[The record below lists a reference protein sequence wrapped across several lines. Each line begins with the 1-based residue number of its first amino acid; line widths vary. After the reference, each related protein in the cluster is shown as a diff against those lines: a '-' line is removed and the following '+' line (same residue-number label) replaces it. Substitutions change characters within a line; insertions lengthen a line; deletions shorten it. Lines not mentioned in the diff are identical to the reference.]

1 MLLALPVL
9 ACCASPVAW
18 ALPAPTD
25 GFADYPTKL
34 SVLLAK
40 MPGSV
45 AASAAA
51 YALPYAT
58 RATPELACQQVIGE
72 ATAAMFSAQTGI
84 SVTLISAVV
93 SGQAP
98 EFQCAVRFRYTV
110 TPEFVMDSAP
120 TNFKVWSTRVC
131 SPHATAVASGT
142 TDSCQCDVGYQED
155 PTHTSCEKV
164 EVEAEM
170 CKAEAYGLSFG
181 HPILPAT
188 REKYRFEEDVVDGG
202 PAPLSFARTYR
213 SSWGLDA
220 TRAATGLG
228 PAWTHNHDM
237 TLRTS
242 SASSASSASPATGVT
257 VTDPEGTAREFTRAS
272 DAAAWVAVGGTDRLA
287 ALPGGG
293 WRYTRAADDVAF
305 DFTATGRLSRRIERN
320 GWATLYRRDAS
331 DRLVSI
337 VNPFGR
343 TLDIGYDAQGRL
355 QQVGLPDGTLTRYG
369 YDTVGR
375 LASVRYTDGRT
386 RGFVYE
392 SPAFPYALTGLI
404 DEQGRRFATFA
415 YDDIGRATRTELAEA
430 NERYDVAY
438 PPGGGA
444 VVTDPLGTQ
453 REFGFGTTQRKL
465 AVTSTS
471 LPAAT
476 GQAGAE
482 AATREQDAHGLV
494 TREVD
499 FQGVATTTTW
509 DTTRRLPLTVTHAA
523 GLPEAVAI
531 TTEWHPTFALPARV
545 IEATRTT
552 TYTYDAQGRL
562 LSQTIAPAGASATTA
577 TLGNDSTPGTQVRSW
592 SYDAAGLVASE
603 TAPNGARTT
612 HAYDARGNRTQSTN
626 ALGHVTRYTWD
637 AGNRLASQT
646 APNGLVTTYAWD
658 PRGHLLSQTVGGV
671 QTTTYTY
678 TESGELATV
687 RQPDGGVVTHA
698 YDAAHRPI
706 GWRNNRGE
714 SATFTLDRMGN
725 RVRSRISDAT
735 GTTIWDRVIAVNA
748 LNRVSD
754 ESIGDSTR
762 RRFTYD
768 ANGERVSQTNAYD
781 ETTRYGLDAL
791 RRIASITVLD
801 RSNSG
806 PTARRGFDAAGH
818 VTRATDFGGVATD
831 YVRDA
836 QGRATS
842 EISADIGSRATRY
855 DALGLPATITDARG
869 QTTTFER
876 DALGRPTRIT
886 HADGQS
892 ASLRYDLSGA
902 AYNAAGS
909 PQASVGGLS
918 EMTDRSG
925 TTTYQRDAFG
935 RVVRKTQQLA
945 NGMTHVLA
953 TSYTAAGQIDTV
965 VYPGGADQ
973 LLRHVYDDT
982 GRLVRMDWKGQP
994 LLTQLTWTPLGQP
1007 ASWVW
1012 AGGGSAGA
1020 KPITTVRRY
1029 SLQGQLREIEVDGQ
1043 EMLSYS
1049 YDGMARPIHIDQP
1062 LATPTKASDSNS
1074 AIEPKSFHVYTLYD
1088 HFSRP
1093 LVWSSASD
1101 SGSADAKF
1109 IVHGANGNRTSYF
1122 QQHVTTD
1129 YWTPLTIDY
1138 AHYESIG
1145 NRLTSSDLSIIAITR
1160 NASSPNQQILLKS
1173 VRTQATY
1180 DHDANGARTGDG
1192 LRSYAYDAAGR
1203 LSSVTTGASAASPT
1217 TRYAHNALGQRVF
1230 KTEPIYP
1237 ASPTET
1243 GSGLM
1248 AFFARLWAGASAST
1262 TTSEAERLG
1271 NAYVYD
1277 EDGTLMGEY
1286 GAGGAL
1292 SAGSRQ
1298 YIWLPTPAGPMPV
1311 ATVQNNS
1318 AVQSVMADHLNT
1330 PRRVM
1335 HADGT
1340 LLWQWPLS
1348 AFGEMPPTI
1357 AQRRFAAVAPVEGEF
1372 EFNLRYPGQYFDKE
1386 SELHYNG
1393 FRTYDPKTGRYT
1405 QPDPIG
1411 LAGGWNRF
1419 NYAGGNALVFSDP
1432 NGLAAQAV
1440 APVAMALPA
1449 VMVGYA
1455 ISPGFR
1461 GWVNNSAKQCAAAIG
1476 RFSDRMFS
1484 DAPSIPDVLVGDQS
1498 DSRAGPNR
1506 DGTRHTSGPL
1516 SPDHGGTGDFQ
1527 ADLDTLTGGSRP
1539 WQSGDRAPPGS
1550 LVGENGIFGRPNN
1563 SGGGQ
1568 SIDIPANGNRPHETL
1583 HYP

>member
-164 EVEAEM
+164 EVEAQM
-170 CKAEAYGLSFG
+170 CKAQAYGLSFG

-343 TLDIGYDAQGRL
+343 TLDIGYDALGRI

-499 FQGVATTTTW
+499 FQGVVTTTTW

-562 LSQTIAPAGASATTA
+562 LSQTIAPAGASAITA

-748 LNRVSD
+748 L
-754 ESIGDSTR
+754 
-762 RRFTYD
+762 
-768 ANGERVSQTNAYD
+768 
-781 ETTRYGLDAL
+781 
-791 RRIASITVLD
+791 
-801 RSNSG
+801 
-806 PTARRGFDAAGH
+806 
-818 VTRATDFGGVATD
+818 
-831 YVRDA
+831 
-836 QGRATS
+836 
-842 EISADIGSRATRY
+842 
-855 DALGLPATITDARG
+855 
-869 QTTTFER
+869 
-876 DALGRPTRIT
+876 
-886 HADGQS
+886 
-892 ASLRYDLSGA
+892 
-902 AYNAAGS
+902 
-909 PQASVGGLS
+909 
-918 EMTDRSG
+918 

-1129 YWTPLTIDY
+1129 YWTPLTIDH

-1419 NYAGGNALVFSDP
+1419 NYVGSNALAFSDP

-1484 DAPSIPDVLVGDQS
+1484 DAPSLPDVLVGDQS